1 MQFYQR
7 LPVKYKLL
15 SGFCLTACFCAVVG
29 WVAIKNLESLASAD
43 TRLYQSVTVPT
54 EQLGDIAESVQRIRV
69 ALRDLLLVSDAKQTS
84 TIVDSIHQ
92 LNQQVESTA
101 DDSSTIASAVEEQT
115 ATANEMIRSVAE
127 ASQGTGEISRNISSV
142 AEAARETSVGAER
155 CQKSL
160 GELVHMAQELLALS

>member
-101 DDSSTIASAVEEQT
+101 DDFKVTIMSAEMGDAYAEFRSRFERYKPLQEAVIDLAAAGEQVK
-115 ATANEMIRSVAE
+115 AL
-127 ASQGTGEISRNISSV
+127 
-142 AEAARETSVGAER
+142 ETCEG
-155 CQKSL
+155 
-160 GELVHMAQELLALS
+160 M